1 MSVMIKVVKEL
12 KRRLDEQSEKL
23 EIFNRIRKYK
33 KSQTELNSTITEV
46 KNSLKGVNSRLDDTE
61 EQISKL
67 EDRVVE
73 ITEAEQ
79 KILKIEDS

>member
-1 MSVMIKVVKEL
+1 MSVMINVVKEL

-61 EQISKL
+61 E
-67 EDRVVE
+67 
-73 ITEAEQ
+73 
-79 KILKIEDS
+79 

>member
-1 MSVMIKVVKEL
+1 MSMMIKVVKEL
-12 KRRLDEQSEKL
+12 KTRLDEQSEKL
-23 EIFNRIRKYK
+23 DIFNRIRKYL
-33 KSQTELNSTITEV
+33 KSQTELSSTITEV

-79 KILKIEDS
+79 KK

>member
-61 EQISKL
+61 EQMIKP
-67 EDRVVE
+67 EDTAGE
-73 ITEAEQ
+73 ITQAETE
-79 KILKIEDS
+79 KKKEWKP